1 MLSVFA
7 NIARVVLPAAAGPVA
22 LFIVPTIVY
31 VLVNRKVDISIS
43 LK

>member
-7 NIARVVLPAAAGPVA
+7 NVARVALPAAVGP
-22 LFIVPTIVY
+22 LGLIIVPTIVY
-31 VLVNRKVDISIS
+31 VLVNRKIDISIS